1 MQKIRLKN
9 LFRAGLIILAG
20 GSLVLSCRPTPSVP
34 NAIFILIDAAR
45 SDRYGAYGYGKETSP
60 QLDSLAEEGAV
71 CLRNFSNGT
80 YTLESVP
87 TYFYSRYYIKTLFPA
102 DARLPLQEPE
112 NLFRDLDPEAISM
125 AGLFKQA
132 GYRTVL
138 FSAHPWLVRGYELVG
153 DFDEFHQV
161 RDRNYPHAVAGDVL
175 AEVESWLA
183 DDPPQP
189 FFIYVHLMDPHTPR
203 IRRGETMIFADPDYD
218 HREKFDRHGNPVG
231 EYLGPDGAWR
241 IPDDLGQDDLA
252 YLNALYDGEILY
264 TDRSLGEFITF
275 MRERGLYDRTL
286 MVIGADHGQHLGE
299 HGYSQHGGKPY
310 EAVIR
315 TPLVMRLPARIP
327 AGTRIDTITENVDI
341 LPTMAGVLGISVPNG
356 KSFDGRDI
364 FRPPDFPEPAG
375 RALSPGF
382 IRTLDHKLI
391 IEKETGEEFLYDLK
405 NDPGEENNLA
415 AVKPELAAELRAE
428 WEGAL
433 KRSKR
438 RYEAATIT
446 GPPRLP
452 FAIPAR
458 SFTLDS
464 LSPRVELKKFIHP
477 WQEPELL
484 ARLRGEPIWIQNI
497 PPGRDFVL
505 GFNQAGLEP
514 LTLSFPVP
522 NGDYRVNLHSPGAPD
537 IQGYPG
543 SVFEIRLG
551 GGDSLVSL
559 PVNTAQ
565 PGAGDGVDLGVVRIE
580 DETFTAVILPA
591 PESSWVMLDYFS
603 FEPLL
608 SGDGPDEVDQED
620 AAERRER
627 LKALGY
633 MQ

>member
-1 MQKIRLKN
+1 MKKIRLKN

-20 GSLVLSCRPTPSVP
+20 GSLVLSCRPAPPPP

-45 SDRYGAYGYGKETSP
+45 SDRYGAYGYGKKTSP
-60 QLDSLAEEGAV
+60 QLDEMASEGAV
-71 CLRNFSNGT
+71 CLHNFSNGT

-153 DFDEFHQV
+153 DFEEFHQV
-161 RDRNYPHAVAGDVL
+161 RDRNHPHAVAGDVL

-189 FFIYVHLMDPHTPR
+189 FFIYIHLMDPHTPR
-203 IRRGETMIFADPDYD
+203 IRRGETMLFADPDYD
-218 HREKFDRHGNPVG
+218 CRGKFDRHGNPVG

-241 IPDDLGQDDLA
+241 IPDDLGKDDLD

-264 TDRSLGEFITF
+264 TDRSLGEFIGF
-275 MRERGLYDRTL
+275 LRERGYYDRTL

-315 TPLVMRLPARIP
+315 TPLMLRLPGRIP

-341 LPTMAGVLGISVPNG
+341 LPTMAGVLGIPVPED

-364 FRPPDFPEPAG
+364 FRETRDPAAG
-375 RALSPGF
+375 RVLSPRF
-382 IRTLDHKLI
+382 IRTPDHKLI

-415 AVKPELAAELRAE
+415 AVKPELAGELRAE
-428 WEGAL
+428 WGRTL
-433 KRSKR
+433 SRSKR
-438 RYEAATIT
+438 RYEESKIT
-446 GPPRLP
+446 ALPRFP
-452 FAIPAR
+452 FAISAR
-458 SFTLDS
+458 SFVIDS
-464 LSPRVELKKFIHP
+464 RSPRRELNKFVHP
-477 WQEPELL
+477 WQESELL
-484 ARLRGEPIWIQNI
+484 SRVQSEPVWIQNI

-505 GFNQAGLEP
+505 GFNQIGRAH
-514 LTLSFPVP
+514 V
-522 NGDYRVNLHSPGAPD
+522 
-537 IQGYPG
+537 
-543 SVFEIRLG
+543 
-551 GGDSLVSL
+551 
-559 PVNTAQ
+559 
-565 PGAGDGVDLGVVRIE
+565 
-580 DETFTAVILPA
+580 
-591 PESSWVMLDYFS
+591 
-603 FEPLL
+603 
-608 SGDGPDEVDQED
+608 
-620 AAERRER
+620 
-627 LKALGY
+627 
-633 MQ
+633 